1 MKLGIT
7 TNLELINYAT
17 KLNLHII
24 VCSKDEINNYDVNN
38 FNYII
43 NLSDAI
49 KIGTHWVAYT
59 VD

>member
-7 TNLELINYAT
+7 TNIELLNYAN
-17 KLNLHII
+17 KLKLDII
-24 VCSKDEINNYDVNN
+24 VCSKDEINKYVQT

-59 VD
+59 ID